1 MEEREAEFRAMK
13 MLRDVCREKAKR
25 GNNML
30 FREVLANEFLAAA
43 KNEGLTVQAK
53 QELHKLCE
61 ANRAFAHFRG

>member
-1 MEEREAEFRAMK
+1 MK

-53 QELHKLCE
+53 QDLHKLCE
-61 ANRAFAHFRG
+61 ANRAFAHFRA